1 MSTTAFLETT
11 VYEQQTN
18 VANNLNALK
27 EESKNL
33 QDLFMQYLHR
43 MWKLQERLNQ
53 LAKVADDH
61 CAEIYN
67 HMEGAGEEVV

>member
-1 MSTTAFLETT
+1 MSTTALFLDK
-11 VYEQQTN
+11 VYKQQTD

-27 EESKNL
+27 EESKTL
-33 QDLFMQYLHR
+33 QDAFMQLLHR
-43 MWKLQERLNQ
+43 MWQVQIRMSE
-53 LAKVADDH
+53 LAKVADDR